1 MQSEYPNPP
10 RLAKRRRP
18 RHNHAM
24 TDRAF
29 AADVVRRLKEAG
41 FEALWAGGCVRDQLL
56 GREPDDYDVAT
67 DARPE
72 QVQQLFKRTVAVG
85 VSFGVVEVLGPRTP
99 DGPIK
104 VQVATFRSDADYSDG
119 RHPDAVTFSTAHED
133 AERRDFTIN
142 GMFFDP
148 LAERVI
154 DYVGGEADLKA
165 GIIRAIGDPVKRF
178 TEDKLRLLRA
188 VRFAAR
194 FAFTLDPGT
203 AAAIKAMADTITVVS
218 AERIADELRKLLTN
232 LRRADGM
239 RLLEQVGLLKPIL
252 PELAATVGFPHGRPA
267 APDGDLWGHTLA
279 VVERLPESATFELAM
294 AALLH
299 DVGKPRTVGRTPDRY
314 TYHGHEHVGKRLA
327 GVVSERLRLSTAE
340 RKRIEWL
347 VEKHQYL
354 ADAPR
359 LRHATL
365 KPVLAH
371 AGIRE
376 LLDLHRA
383 DARASG
389 RDLEAVE
396 FCERCLRDWP
406 PEELNPP
413 PLVTGD
419 DLKALGIPQGPA
431 YKRLLDAV
439 RDAQLDGIVKTKEQ
453 AVAMV
458 SRLLAERDDLP
469 R

>member
-1 MQSEYPNPP
+1 
-10 RLAKRRRP
+10 
-18 RHNHAM
+18 M
-24 TDRAF
+24 TDREF
-29 AADVVRRLKEAG
+29 ATDVVRRLREAG

-85 VSFGVVEVLGPRTP
+85 VSFGVVEVLGPRTAN
-99 DGPIK
+99 GPIK
-104 VQVATFRSDADYSDG
+104 VQVATFRSDSDYSDG
-119 RHPDAVTFSTAHED
+119 RHPDAVTFSTARED

-165 GIIRAIGDPVKRF
+165 GIVRAIGGPVQRF
-178 TEDKLRLLRA
+178 KEDKLRLLRA

-194 FAFTLDPGT
+194 FAFTLDPAT
-203 AAAIKAMADTITVVS
+203 AAAIKAMADEITIVS
-218 AERIADELRKLLTN
+218 AERIAEELRKLLTN
-232 LRRADGM
+232 PRRAEAM
-239 RLLEQVGLLKPIL
+239 RLLEHVGLLKPIL
-252 PELAATVGFPHGRPA
+252 PESDATVGFPHGRPD
-267 APDGDLWGHTLA
+267 APTGDLWGHTLA
-279 VVERLPESATFELAM
+279 VLELLPETASFELAM

-327 GVVSERLRLSTAE
+327 GQVSERLRLSTAE

-359 LRHATL
+359 MRHATL
-365 KPVLAH
+365 KPVLANE
-371 AGIRE
+371 GIRE

-383 DARASG
+383 DALASG

-406 PEELNPP
+406 PEELDPP
-413 PLVTGD
+413 PLITGE
-419 DLKALGIPQGPA
+419 DLKAFGIPQGPI

-439 RDAQLDGIVKTKEQ
+439 REAQLDGVVKTKEQ
-453 AVAMV
+453 ALDLVR
-458 SRLLAERDDLP
+458 RLLAEWGESTN
-469 R
+469 